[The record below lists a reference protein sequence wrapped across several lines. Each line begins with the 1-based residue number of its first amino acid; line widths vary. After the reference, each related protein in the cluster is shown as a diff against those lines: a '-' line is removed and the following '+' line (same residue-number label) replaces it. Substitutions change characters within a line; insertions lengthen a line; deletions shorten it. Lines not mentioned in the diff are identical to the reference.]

1 MANYAAWGP
10 DGSLYVT
17 DYLQGVV
24 WRVPPGG
31 GEAARVARRTAAS
44 TAASSAP
51 PGSRWPPTGAR
62 C

>member
-1 MANYAAWGP
+1 MANYGAWGP

-17 DYLQGVV
+17 DYGQAVV

-31 GEAARVARRTAAS
+31 GEAGVWLRTAAS

-51 PGSRWPPTGAR
+51 PAWRSAPTGAR